1 MYQEEVDLVSNYTKN
16 LLREVREDALLL
28 NVGNLS
34 IEQAGTELGQAQLKL
49 ELDFTLIFREAIWR
63 DSPAK

>member
-1 MYQEEVDLVSNYTKN
+1 MQIRKTKMYQEEVDLVSNYTKN

-34 IEQAGTELGQAQLKL
+34 IE
-49 ELDFTLIFREAIWR
+49 
-63 DSPAK
+63 